1 MHDMASSNSALA
13 DRFTDGCYEQGL
25 PEVLRGLLYIPR
37 QLSHVWLYDERG
49 CRLFEKICQLPEYYL
64 THVETAIMRTRAATM
79 AEAIGAEVAVIEFG
93 SGDGAKTRLL
103 LAALAQPRYYVPVD
117 IAASSLARTA
127 RALQRDYPQLKVL
140 PLCADF
146 TRRIE
151 LPPLPAAERRLI
163 YFPGSTL
170 GNYSAADA
178 VRLLRLMRELAGS
191 DGLALIG
198 FDLVKDRS
206 LLERAYNDE
215 AGVTAEFNLNA
226 LRHVNRRLGIGFDV
240 SHFRHR
246 ALWVES
252 EQRIEMH
259 LIGAVN
265 QTVRVGA
272 AAIRM
277 LRGDFI
283 RTEYCHKYTVEG
295 FASLAAQ
302 AGWTLRDGWS
312 DENQWFRVQLLAAR

>member
-1 MHDMASSNSALA
+1 MASSNIALA
-13 DRFTDGCYEQGL
+13 DRFTDGCNEQGL
-25 PEVLRGLLYIPR
+25 PEVLRGLRSIPR

-64 THVETAIMRTRAATM
+64 TRVETAILRSYAPAMAA
-79 AEAIGAEVAVIEFG
+79 AIGAEASIIEFG

-103 LAALAQPRYYVPVD
+103 LDALVQPRHYVPID

-127 RALQRDYPQLKVL
+127 RALQREYPQLKVL
-140 PLCADF
+140 PLCGDF
-146 TRRIE
+146 TCPIE
-151 LPPLPAAERRLI
+151 LPPPLASGTRRVI

-170 GNYSAADA
+170 GNYSVSDA

-191 DGLALIG
+191 EGLALIG
-198 FDLVKDRS
+198 FDLLKERS
-206 LLERAYNDE
+206 LLERAYND
-215 AGVTAEFNLNA
+215 AQGVTAEFNVNA
-226 LRHVNRRLGIGFDV
+226 LRHINRRLGIGFDV

-246 ALWVES
+246 ALWVDAD
-252 EQRIEMH
+252 QRIEMH
-259 LIGAVN
+259 LLSTAN
-265 QTVRVGA
+265 QTLRVGA

-283 RTEYCHKYTVEG
+283 RTEYCHKYTVES

-302 AGWTLRDGWS
+302 AGWSLDQGWS

>member
-1 MHDMASSNSALA
+1 MASSNIALA

-37 QLSHVWLYDERG
+37 ELSHVWLYDERG

-64 THVETAIMRTRAATM
+64 TRVETAILRAQAPAM
-79 AEAIGAEVAVIEFG
+79 AAAIGADATVIEFG

-103 LAALAQPRYYVPVD
+103 LEALAQPRHYVPVD

-140 PLCADF
+140 PVCADF

-151 LPPLPAAERRLI
+151 LPALGAAARRLL

-170 GNYSAADA
+170 GNYSPADA
-178 VRLLRLMRELAGS
+178 TRLLRLMRELAGD

-206 LLERAYNDE
+206 LLERAYND
-215 AGVTAEFNLNA
+215 AQGVTAEFNLNA

-246 ALWVES
+246 AVWVDS

-259 LIGAVN
+259 LISTAN

-272 AAIRM
+272 AVIRM

-283 RTEYCHKYTVEG
+283 RTEYCHKYTIEG

-302 AGWTLRDGWS
+302 AGWSLREGWS
-312 DENQWFRVQLLAAR
+312 DDNQWFRVQLLAAR

>member
-1 MHDMASSNSALA
+1 MATSNIALA
-13 DRFTDGCYEQGL
+13 DRFSDGCYEQGL
-25 PEVLRGLLYIPR
+25 AEVLRGLLYIPR

-49 CRLFEKICQLPEYYL
+49 SRLFEKICQLPEYYL
-64 THVETAIMRTRAATM
+64 TRVETSILRAYAPAM
-79 AEAIGAEVAVIEFG
+79 AAAIGSDVTLIEFG
-93 SGDGAKTRLL
+93 SGDGAKTRQLL
-103 LAALAQPRYYVPVD
+103 DALRQPRHYVPVD

-151 LPPLPAAERRLI
+151 LPPLTATARTLI

-170 GNYSAADA
+170 GNYSVSDA

-198 FDLVKDRS
+198 FDLVKERP
-206 LLERAYNDE
+206 LLERAYND
-215 AGVTAEFNLNA
+215 AQGVTAEFNLNA

-240 SHFRHR
+240 GHFRHR
-246 ALWVES
+246 ALWVDA

-259 LIGAVN
+259 LIGTAN
-265 QTVRVGA
+265 QTLRIGA

-295 FASLAAQ
+295 FAGLAAQ
-302 AGWTLRDGWS
+302 AGWSLGEGWS

>member
-1 MHDMASSNSALA
+1 MASSNIALA

-25 PEVLRGLLYIPR
+25 PEVLRGLLFIPR

-64 THVETAIMRTRAATM
+64 TRVETAILRAHAPAM
-79 AEAIGAEVAVIEFG
+79 AEAIGTEASVIEFG

-103 LAALAQPRYYVPVD
+103 LDALAQPRHYVPVD

-127 RALQRDYPQLKVL
+127 RALQRDYAQLKVL

-146 TRRIE
+146 TCPME
-151 LPPLPAAERRLI
+151 LPPLGAGARKLI

-170 GNYSAADA
+170 GNYSASDA
-178 VRLLRLMRELAGS
+178 MRLLRLMRELAGS

-198 FDLVKDRS
+198 FDLVKERS
-206 LLERAYNDE
+206 LLERAYND
-215 AGVTAEFNLNA
+215 AQGVTAEFNLNA
-226 LRHVNRRLGIGFDV
+226 LRHLNRRLGIGFDV

-246 ALWVES
+246 ALWVDA

-259 LIGAVN
+259 LLSSVN
-265 QTVRVGA
+265 QTLRVGA

-277 LRGDFI
+277 IRGDYI
-283 RTEYCHKYTVEG
+283 RTEYCHKYTIEG

-302 AGWTLRDGWS
+302 AGWRLREGWS
-312 DENQWFRVQLLAAR
+312 DENEWFRVQLLSPH

>member
-1 MHDMASSNSALA
+1 MASSNIALA
-13 DRFTDGCYEQGL
+13 DRINDGCYEQGL
-25 PEVLRGLLYIPR
+25 AEVLRGLLYIPR

-64 THVETAIMRTRAATM
+64 TRVETAILRAQAPAM
-79 AEAIGAEVAVIEFG
+79 AEAIGADATLIEFG

-103 LAALAQPRYYVPVD
+103 LDALARPRHYLPVD

-127 RALQRDYPQLKVL
+127 RALQRDYPHLKVV

-146 TRRIE
+146 TRPIE
-151 LPPLPAAERRLI
+151 LPPLAASARTLI

-170 GNYSAADA
+170 GNYSTSDA
-178 VRLLRLMRELAGS
+178 VRLLRQMRALAGD

-198 FDLVKDRS
+198 FDLLKERS
-206 LLERAYNDE
+206 LLERAYND
-215 AGVTAEFNLNA
+215 AQGVTAEFNVNA

-246 ALWVES
+246 ALWIEA

-259 LIGAVN
+259 LLSSAN
-265 QTVRVGA
+265 QTLRLGP

-283 RTEYCHKYTVEG
+283 RTEYCHKYTIEG
-295 FASLAAQ
+295 FAHLAAQ
-302 AGWTLRDGWS
+302 AGWSLSDGWS

>member
-1 MHDMASSNSALA
+1 MATSNIALA
-13 DRFTDGCYEQGL
+13 DRFNDGGYEQGL
-25 PEVLRGLLYIPR
+25 SEVLRGLLYIPR

-64 THVETAIMRTRAATM
+64 TRVETAIMRVSSAAM
-79 AEAIGAEVAVIEFG
+79 AEAIGADITLIEFG

-103 LAALAQPRYYVPVD
+103 LDALAQPRQYVPVD

-127 RALQRDYPQLKVL
+127 RALQRDYPQVKVL
-140 PLCADF
+140 PVRADF
-146 TRRIE
+146 TRPIE
-151 LPPLPAAERRLI
+151 LPPLSAAARTVI

-170 GNYSAADA
+170 GNYSPSDA
-178 VRLLRLMRELAGS
+178 LRLLRLMRDLAGN
-191 DGLALIG
+191 DGMALIG

-206 LLERAYNDE
+206 LLERAYND
-215 AGVTAEFNLNA
+215 AQGVTAEFNLNA
-226 LRHVNRRLGIGFDV
+226 LRHINRRLGVGFDV

-246 ALWVES
+246 AQWFAG

-259 LIGAVN
+259 LISTVN
-265 QTVRVGA
+265 QTLRVGA
-272 AAIRM
+272 VAIRM

-283 RTEYCHKYTVEG
+283 RTEYCHKYTIAG

-302 AGWTLRDGWS
+302 AGWSLREGWS
-312 DENQWFRVQLLAAR
+312 DENQWFRVQLLASS

>member
-1 MHDMASSNSALA
+1 MASSNIALA

-64 THVETAIMRTRAATM
+64 TRVETAILRAQAQAM
-79 AEAIGAEVAVIEFG
+79 AAAIGAEVSVIEYG
-93 SGDGAKTRLL
+93 SGEGAKTRLL
-103 LAALAQPRYYVPVD
+103 LDALSQPRHYVPVD

-146 TRRIE
+146 TRPIE
-151 LPPLPAAERRLI
+151 LPPLTASSRRLI

-170 GNYSAADA
+170 GNYSTSDA
-178 VRLLRLMRELAGS
+178 VRLLRLMRDLAGD

-198 FDLVKDRS
+198 FDLVKERA
-206 LLERAYNDE
+206 LLEQAYND
-215 AGVTAEFNLNA
+215 AQGVTAEFNLNA
-226 LRHVNRRLGIGFDV
+226 LRHMNRRLGIGFDI

-246 ALWVES
+246 ALWVEP

-259 LIGAVN
+259 LVSTVH
-265 QTVRVGA
+265 QTLRVGA

-283 RTEYCHKYTVEG
+283 RTEYCHKYSLEG

-302 AGWTLRDGWS
+302 AGWSLREGWS
-312 DENQWFRVQLLAAR
+312 DENTWFRVQLLAAR

>member
-1 MHDMASSNSALA
+1 MALSNIALA

-37 QLSHVWLYDERG
+37 ELSHVWLYDERG

-64 THVETAIMRTRAATM
+64 TRVETAILRAQAPAM
-79 AEAIGAEVAVIEFG
+79 AAAIGAEVSVIEYG
-93 SGDGAKTRLL
+93 SGEGAKTRLL
-103 LAALAQPRYYVPVD
+103 LDALSQPRHYVPVD

-146 TRRIE
+146 TRPIE
-151 LPPLPAAERRLI
+151 LPPLTASERRLI

-170 GNYSAADA
+170 GNYSASDA
-178 VRLLRLMRELAGS
+178 VRLLRLMRDLAGD

-198 FDLVKDRS
+198 FDLLKERT
-206 LLERAYNDE
+206 LLEQAYND
-215 AGVTAEFNLNA
+215 AQGVTAEFNLNA
-226 LRHVNRRLGIGFDV
+226 LRHVNRRLGVGFDV
-240 SHFRHR
+240 SRFRHR
-246 ALWVES
+246 ALWVDP

-259 LIGAVN
+259 LISTVN
-265 QTVRVGA
+265 QTLRVGA
-272 AAIRM
+272 AAIRL

-283 RTEYCHKYTVEG
+283 RTEYCHKYSIEG

-302 AGWTLRDGWS
+302 AGWSLREGWS
-312 DENQWFRVQLLAAR
+312 DENTWFRVQLLAAR

>member
-1 MHDMASSNSALA
+1 MASSHIALA

-64 THVETAIMRTRAATM
+64 TRVETAILRAQASAM
-79 AEAIGAEVAVIEFG
+79 AAAIGADVSVIEYG
-93 SGDGAKTRLL
+93 SGEGAKTRLL
-103 LAALAQPRYYVPVD
+103 LDALSQPRHYVPVD

-146 TRRIE
+146 TRPIE
-151 LPPLPAAERRLI
+151 LPPLAASTRRLI

-170 GNYSAADA
+170 GNYSASDA
-178 VRLLRLMRELAGS
+178 VRLLRMMRDLAGE

-198 FDLVKDRS
+198 FDLVKDRA
-206 LLERAYNDE
+206 LLEQAYND
-215 AGVTAEFNLNA
+215 AQGVTAEFNLNA
-226 LRHVNRRLGIGFDV
+226 LRHLNRRLGIGFDV

-246 ALWVES
+246 ALWVEP

-259 LIGAVN
+259 LISTVN
-265 QTVRVGA
+265 QTLRVGA
-272 AAIRM
+272 AAIRL

-283 RTEYCHKYTVEG
+283 RTECCHKYSIEG

-302 AGWTLRDGWS
+302 AGWSLQEGWS
-312 DENQWFRVQLLAAR
+312 DENTWFRVQLLAAR